1 MKLYL
6 RQSFSLKSSAHR
18 SLGRVLHR
26 PIACERDV
34 LSVLLTQLVLPQGI
48 RGLGAYTEGSQA
60 EEHRHVQKTSAKE
73 TPTACR
79 TVGRAEVTR
88 PTVCGR
94 HTPHSAELH
103 THNAWGKL
111 SPACP

>member
-48 RGLGAYTEGSQA
+48 RGLRAYTEGSQA

-88 PTVCGR
+88 PTVCVAGTHR
-94 HTPHSAELH
+94 TVQSCTHTMHGA
-103 THNAWGKL
+103 N
-111 SPACP
+111 